1 MSNKN
6 KKVCATLNYNEHVLI
21 SNSTFTASNSIYAY
35 VSLAGFSIR
44 ITGAAI
50 GLNCAI
56 TVEIKTYTSVIKK
69 NKKKHDKMVLLAENK
84 LNSAEVLISKSLI
97 DSYIVQG
104 ELVLVTNLL
113 KKYENIK
120 KETKIL
126 RSLTIHCNDFNL
138 FIKQGYRIV

>member
-1 MSNKN
+1 
-6 KKVCATLNYNEHVLI
+6 
-21 SNSTFTASNSIYAY
+21 
-35 VSLAGFSIR
+35 
-44 ITGAAI
+44 
-50 GLNCAI
+50 
-56 TVEIKTYTSVIKK
+56 
-69 NKKKHDKMVLLAENK
+69 MVLLAENK

-126 RSLTIHCNDFNL
+126 RSLTIHGNDFNL
-138 FIKQGYRIV
+138 FIKGQEANGFFK